1 MRISDIRNLTWNNVI
16 RDGYLVRIEKQIK
29 KTGKTTSIPL
39 CSAAIN
45 LLPRKGAKKGCDK
58 VFPEISS
65 SALNNNIQKI
75 AKQVGIDKVVGI
87 HTARHTFATLLL
99 TKDANINTIKELMG
113 HSDIKTTM
121 IYAKVIDKKKQKA
134 VDLLDSI

>member
-1 MRISDIRNLTWNNVI
+1 M
-16 RDGYLVRIEKQIK
+16 
-29 KTGKTTSIPL
+29 
-39 CSAAIN
+39 
-45 LLPRKGAKKGCDK
+45 
-58 VFPEISS
+58 
-65 SALNNNIQKI
+65 
-75 AKQVGIDKVVGI
+75 VGI

-121 IYAKVIDKKKQKA
+121 IYAKVIDKTKQKA